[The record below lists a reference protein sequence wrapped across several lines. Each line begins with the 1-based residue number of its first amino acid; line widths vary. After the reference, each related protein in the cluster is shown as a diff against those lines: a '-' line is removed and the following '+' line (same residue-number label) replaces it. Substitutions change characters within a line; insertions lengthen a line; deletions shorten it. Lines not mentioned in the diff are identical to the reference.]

1 MLTVRPLIEDVWHPF
16 LAARLTRGISKTG
29 HTGSFQSIE
38 DKTVKQAQATP
49 PPPPSPFSSKRK
61 MSRELKQQTV
71 TNIELQR
78 ITKYRN

>member
-1 MLTVRPLIEDVWHPF
+1 VLTIRPLIEDVWHPF

-29 HTGSFQSIE
+29 HTDSLQSRE
-38 DKTVKQAQATP
+38 DKTVKEAQATP
-49 PPPPSPFSSKRK
+49 PSSPFSFKKK